1 MSTKYRKE
9 NKIEHTKAKKW
20 LIIWLTSP
28 RLRKTTITNN
38 GKGITYKLLVAK
50 KCMAGKI
57 QKKQV
62 PHFQCGLLQKV
73 KKIRKAKK
81 QKKVSINLDSKTA

>member
-1 MSTKYRKE
+1 
-9 NKIEHTKAKKW
+9 
-20 LIIWLTSP
+20 
-28 RLRKTTITNN
+28 
-38 GKGITYKLLVAK
+38 
-50 KCMAGKI
+50 MAGKI

-81 QKKVSINLDSKTA
+81 QNINLDSKTA

>member
-1 MSTKYRKE
+1 
-9 NKIEHTKAKKW
+9 
-20 LIIWLTSP
+20 
-28 RLRKTTITNN
+28 
-38 GKGITYKLLVAK
+38 
-50 KCMAGKI
+50 MAGKI